1 MAADPEEEEH
11 IPVNML
17 NRVDLPDNT
26 MGIMK
31 YHLELKF
38 VATTLTGGHVK
49 SIDFDAFTLMIVFA
63 TYALKVFNFLALR
76 SDFVD
81 CLTNFMLDPGE

>member
-63 TYALKVFNFLALR
+63 TCAVSVFNLLPPR
-76 SDFVD
+76 SGVVDFFD
-81 CLTNFMLDPGE
+81 KFHA

>member
-17 NRVDLPDNT
+17 NRVDLPDNG
-26 MGIMK
+26 GIMK

-63 TYALKVFNFLALR
+63 TYAL
-76 SDFVD
+76 
-81 CLTNFMLDPGE
+81 